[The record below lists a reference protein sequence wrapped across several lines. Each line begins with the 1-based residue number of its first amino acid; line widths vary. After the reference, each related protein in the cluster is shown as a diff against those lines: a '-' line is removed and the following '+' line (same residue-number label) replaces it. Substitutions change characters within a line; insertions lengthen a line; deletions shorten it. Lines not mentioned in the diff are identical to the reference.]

1 MLTLTAVIVWLALGW
16 LLPGLT
22 LSLLPGTTLPDDL
35 VGTLLGLAA
44 AVIALCSWQDLA
56 PTRERWRT
64 PFASAVAYIGGF
76 SLYAA
81 MLPTQLALV
90 AGLTLAGPVAFLAE
104 FVTGLAA
111 PLALLAMPGMKAMLD
126 PALRPARRP
135 AWDAPRQAMLR
146 FVVALVVGFICM
158 AAMVGPMVQ
167 SIPAAAASMT
177 TIWGEMLAA
186 LTGLVFF
193 LSLIVALTLAW
204 EQLAYD

>member
-104 FVTGLAA
+104 FAVALAA

-126 PALRPARRP
+126 PELRPARRP

-146 FVVALVVGFICM
+146 CVVALVVGFICM
-158 AAMVGPMVQ
+158 AANGRADGPEHSRGGGFDDHDLGRDAGGPDRAGLLPVPDCGPDPGLGAVG
-167 SIPAAAASMT
+167 
-177 TIWGEMLAA
+177 L
-186 LTGLVFF
+186 
-193 LSLIVALTLAW
+193 
-204 EQLAYD
+204 